1 MTDLARASLQEAPV
15 CSRRVNLSCAWL
27 IKAVRTD
34 GVASR
39 GPTAQIGATS
49 VALLTPRTA
58 GWEAENVERSWRR
71 MC

>member
-1 MTDLARASLQEAPV
+1 MTDLPRASLQEAPV
-15 CSRRVNLSCAWL
+15 CSHRVNSSCAWL

-34 GVASR
+34 GVASC

-49 VALLTPRTA
+49 VALLTLRTA
-58 GWEAENVERSWRR
+58 GWEAENVERSWRQ